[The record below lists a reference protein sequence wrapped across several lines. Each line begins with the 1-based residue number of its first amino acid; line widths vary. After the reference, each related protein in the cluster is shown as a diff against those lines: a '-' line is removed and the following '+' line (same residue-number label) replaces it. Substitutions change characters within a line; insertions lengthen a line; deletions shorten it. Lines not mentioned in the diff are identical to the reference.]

1 MENKL
6 LYLMRVG
13 ACWYIKGK
21 GIWKGHCMICG
32 KKRKTTAHH
41 LFPRRIHKH
50 IENEDL
56 REIRVLVCDDCHKKL
71 HPENKVFTKDEALKI
86 LSLKNSHMS
95 DGLLWRAMK
104 INKLKGI
111 FQSLK
116 IHSKDVIR
124 DAELILEMNDDEFK
138 NYIKSQKKLKE
149 ANKKKI
155 ENENK
160 I

>member
-1 MENKL
+1 
-6 LYLMRVG
+6 
-13 ACWYIKGK
+13 
-21 GIWKGHCMICG
+21 
-32 KKRKTTAHH
+32 
-41 LFPRRIHKH
+41 
-50 IENEDL
+50 
-56 REIRVLVCDDCHKKL
+56 VLVCDDCHKKL